1 MILIFLTL
9 SSWVSLQSNNTKSI
23 LCDISGNN
31 YENTRIEFTLPGFYL
46 DTVLINGEEYSKVSI
61 PGIVNY
67 MKKGYPQ
74 VPRIAKSVIIPNDK
88 KMKVRII
95 EKDIKRLKAL
105 PVVPSKGNISRSVS
119 PASVPYVFSD
129 FYSSEDVFPMELV
142 YLSEPFIVRDFRGI
156 TVYVNPIRYDA
167 RNEEFII
174 LRKLV
179 VEIYSEGFTLSN
191 LKKSLEQRP
200 NSVAFSNLY
209 KDFFINY
216 SEGKLRYD
224 TLDENAD
231 RMIIICA
238 DQYVS
243 EMDSF
248 LIWKRRKG
256 IRTDLYS
263 LSVVGSDVASI
274 RNFIQ
279 NQYDGL
285 GVTFCLLV
293 GDGNELPPA
302 DGTVGMAA
310 GMDADPVYA
319 YTDGDDYY
327 PDLFIGRFSS
337 NGGFADNI
345 RNQVMRS
352 IKYERNPEEG
362 EDWYHRGL
370 MIASSETDDND
381 SIMDKQRCE
390 WLKDTLLYD
399 IPPYFT
405 YTSIDSSYDPWGSTS
420 NISIAINSGV
430 SMINYIGHGNQF
442 SWSSGGGLNIGGI
455 NSLSNYWK
463 LPHVISVGCEVGNF
477 NGPNCFSEA
486 ALTAGT
492 PENPTGFIVT
502 FASTISQTWVPPCIG
517 QEGAINLLA
526 HYDANTAGGVYFNG
540 SCYMI
545 ERYGGDTSDIGVE
558 MAQTWHIFGDPS
570 IQLRTDTPRELKVNK
585 IISNFID
592 SLVCEINVYTEN
604 PMVLVEDALVA
615 FCNEGDSLIV
625 SGYTNASGNY
635 KLTLDPIGLMGSEY
649 IYITATSFNCIPY
662 LDSIDI
668 DSLYIIPDSFDFN
681 ISTVV
686 GENFLEVNSA
696 IPEQTNVEFTVYDVL
711 GRRVLSESRSRSVG
725 VFRDLIDMRGFSA
738 GVYFFT
744 LKVGNRM
751 LTPKKFILIR

>member
-9 SSWVSLQSNNTKSI
+9 SSWLSLQSNTAKNV
-23 LCDISGNN
+23 DFDVSGNN
-31 YENTRIEFTLPGFYL
+31 YENTRIEFTIPGFYL
-46 DTVLINGEEYSKVSI
+46 DTVLINDKEYSKVSI
-61 PGIVNY
+61 PGVVND

-95 EKDIKRLKAL
+95 EEDVIRLEA
-105 PVVPSKGNISRSVS
+105 PPIIPSKGNILRSVS
-119 PASVPYVFSD
+119 PDAVPYTFSD
-129 FYSSEDVFPMELV
+129 FYSSGGVFPGELV
-142 YLSEPFIVRDFRGI
+142 SLSEPFIIRDFRGI

-167 RNEEFII
+167 RNGELIV

-179 VEIYSEGFTLSN
+179 VEIYSEGLALSN
-191 LKKSLEQRP
+191 IKKSLDKEP
-200 NSVAFSNLY
+200 SSAAFANLY
-209 KDFFINY
+209 EDFFVNY
-216 SEGKLRYD
+216 SERKLRYD
-224 TLDENAD
+224 TLEENAD

-256 IRTDLYS
+256 IPTDLYS
-263 LSVVGSDVASI
+263 LSVVGSDTASI

-279 NQYDGL
+279 NQYDNL

-293 GDGNELPPA
+293 GDGDEIPPA
-302 DGTVGMAA
+302 AGTVGLAA
-310 GMDADPVYA
+310 GRDADPVYA

-337 NGGFADNI
+337 NGGSTYNI

-352 IKYERNPEEG
+352 IKYERNPQEG
-362 EDWYHRGL
+362 ADWYHKGL
-370 MIASSETDDND
+370 MVASAETDDYD

-399 IPPYFT
+399 IPPHFT
-405 YTSIDSSYDPWGSTS
+405 YTSIDSSYDPWGTSS

-430 SMINYIGHGNQF
+430 SMINYIGHGSSF
-442 SWSSGGGLNIGGI
+442 GWASGGGLNLGGVY
-455 NSLSNYWK
+455 SLINYWK
-463 LPHVISVGCEVGNF
+463 LPHVISVGCNVGDF
-477 NGPNCFSEA
+477 RWGTCFSEA

-492 PENPTGFIVT
+492 PEVPAGFIVT
-502 FASTISQTWVPPCIG
+502 YASTIVQSWVPPCIG

-526 HYDANTAGGVYFNG
+526 HYGANTAGGVYFNG

-545 ERYGGDTSDIGVE
+545 EQYWGDTSTSDFGVE
-558 MAQTWHIFGDPS
+558 IAQTWHIFGDPS
-570 IQLRTDTPRELKVNK
+570 IQLRTDTPREIEVNK
-585 IISNFID
+585 IINNFID
-592 SLVCEINVYTEN
+592 YLVCEINVYEEN
-604 PMVLVEDALVA
+604 PITLVENALVA
-615 FCNEGDSLIV
+615 VYNVEDSLIT
-625 SGYTNASGNY
+625 SGYTNASGSY
-635 KLTLDPIGLMGSEY
+635 ELILDSADFKGSEY
-649 IYITATSFNCIPY
+649 VYITVTNFNCIPRM
-662 LDSIDI
+662 DSININDP
-668 DSLYIIPDSFDFN
+668 IIPDSYDFD

-686 GENFLEVNSA
+686 GDFLEANYD
-696 IPEQTNVEFTVYDVL
+696 IPQQINVEFIVYDVL
-711 GRRVLSESRSRSVG
+711 GRRVVSQLRSRSAG
-725 VFRDLIDMRGFSA
+725 IFTDFIDMRDFSA

-744 LKVGNRM
+744 LKTGNRM